1 MRLFYDTAIYGFLL
15 VDGLFIGFILYQLTK
30 RGWRWQRVV
39 LLGCLIFAWFV
50 IFYGSFIEPQR
61 LVVTEQNVTLRQAQ
75 GDMRPAE
82 TIRIVL
88 ISDFHLGPYK
98 QKTWVEKVVARV
110 NALSPELIVIAG
122 DFILDKEVHPEY
134 LAPLKNLSAQYG
146 VYAVLGNHDYI
157 EGEFYELA
165 NYPFEGNERVQAV
178 KKALAEANIRLL
190 RNESKEIVLE
200 DGKSFLLGGTDEYW
214 TLRAD
219 ARKTFKLAN
228 APSTL
233 KKILIVHNPDEIWDA
248 QKAGVDLVLAAHTH
262 GGQIRLPW
270 LGSVPPIPDKL
281 GRKYDRGLFQ
291 FGETQMF
298 ITSGLGETGPRAR
311 LLVPPEIA
319 LLEINL

>member
-15 VDGLFIGFILYQLTK
+15 VDGFLVGLMVYWIMK
-30 RGWRWQRVV
+30 RGWRWPHAV
-39 LLGCLIFAWFV
+39 LLGAFVFAWFV

-61 LVVTEQNVTLRQAQ
+61 LVITEQTIAL
-75 GDMRPAE
+75 AE
-82 TIRIVL
+82 NPYLDISGVL

-98 QKTWVEKVVARV
+98 QKAWVEKVVEKI
-110 NALSPELIVIAG
+110 NESSPRFVIIAG
-122 DFILDKEVHPEY
+122 DFILEEKIHPEY
-134 LAPLKNLSAQYG
+134 LAPLKNLNAPYG

-165 NYPFEGNERVQAV
+165 NYPFEGNKRVETV
-178 KKALAEANIRLL
+178 TKALAEANIRLL
-190 RNESKEIVLE
+190 RNESVEITLKN
-200 DGKSFLLGGTDEYW
+200 GMKFLLGGTDEYW
-214 TLRAD
+214 TGRAD
-219 ARKTFKLAN
+219 AAKTFSGKNPAL
-228 APSTL
+228 P
-233 KKILIVHNPDEIWDA
+233 KILVVHNPDEIWDA

-291 FGETQMF
+291 FGKTQMF
-298 ITSGLGETGPRAR
+298 VTSGLGETGPRAR

-319 LLEINL
+319 VLNIKF

>member
-15 VDGLFIGFILYQLTK
+15 VDGFLVGLIVYWIVK
-30 RGWRWQRVV
+30 RGWRWQRAV
-39 LLGCLIFAWFV
+39 LLGALVFAWFV

-61 LVVTEQNVTLRQAQ
+61 LIVVEQTISLTENPDA
-75 GDMRPAE
+75 D
-82 TIRIVL
+82 IRAVL

-98 QKTWVEKVVARV
+98 QKAWVEKAVKKI
-110 NALSPELIVIAG
+110 NELSPQLIVIAG
-122 DFILDKEVHPEY
+122 DFILEEKVHPEY
-134 LAPLKNLSAQYG
+134 LSPLKNLKADYG
-146 VYAVLGNHDYI
+146 VYAALGNHDYI

-165 NYPFEGNERVQAV
+165 NYPFEGNERVEMVA
-178 KKALAEANIRLL
+178 KALADAGIRLL
-190 RNESKEIVLE
+190 RNESVEIALN
-200 DGKSFLLGGTDEYW
+200 DGSGKKFLFGGADEYW
-214 TLRAD
+214 TERAD
-219 ARKTFKLAN
+219 AAKTFSGKNPALQ
-228 APSTL
+228 
-233 KKILIVHNPDEIWDA
+233 KILAVHNPDEIWDA

-291 FGETQMF
+291 FGKMQMF

-319 LLEINL
+319 ALNIKL